1 MKKLLALLLL
11 ASCSSTSTLSVD
23 ELQPLPTTGL
33 RQTPAPI
40 ISINDDA
47 ESLERFVSNF
57 YRNYTGF
64 KAFTKAE
71 IIEWGIYWCQLMQD
85 GQKVKDIMREIRVY
99 FSTSEQVDMM
109 LAIFTNARFDL
120 CPTNQ

>member
-11 ASCSSTSTLSVD
+11 ASCSSTSALSVD
-23 ELQPLPTTGL
+23 ELQPFPTTGL

-47 ESLERFVSNF
+47 ESLERFARNF
-57 YRNYTGF
+57 YLNYAGF
-64 KAFTKAE
+64 KSFTKAE

-85 GQKVKDIMREIRVY
+85 GQKVEDIMREIRVY